1 MFQVVSCTNTGLSTI
16 LLVHRGGHGKAEL
29 AKDARQQT
37 RTQNPNGAKAMMTLE
52 LDDDTA
58 RLLHQLMEREHT
70 GAVQLVRQALA
81 DYLGAKQTEQP
92 PELMADIISTLPNL
106 STFAGD
112 PLTIQ
117 QAMRDEWR

>member
-1 MFQVVSCTNTGLSTI
+1 
-16 LLVHRGGHGKAEL
+16 
-29 AKDARQQT
+29 
-37 RTQNPNGAKAMMTLE
+37 MMTLE

-70 GAVQLVRQALA
+70 GAVQLIRQALA
-81 DYLGAKQTEQP
+81 DYLGAKQTEPP
-92 PELMADIISTLPNL
+92 PELMADIISTLPKL
-106 STFAGD
+106 PSFAGD